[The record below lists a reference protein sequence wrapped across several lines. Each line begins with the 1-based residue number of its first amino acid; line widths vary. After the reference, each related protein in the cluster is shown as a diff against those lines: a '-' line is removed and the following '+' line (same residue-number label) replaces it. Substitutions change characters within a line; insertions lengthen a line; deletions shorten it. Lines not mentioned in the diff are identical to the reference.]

1 MKYQKM
7 INLLEN
13 TPNKAGKFKT
23 NNWVEMNDE
32 QGTYNKDN
40 QIIFKTSMFRS
51 CLCDYSDILVNR

>member
-13 TPNKAGKFKT
+13 TPNKQGKFKT

-40 QIIFKTSMFRS
+40 QITFKTS
-51 CLCDYSDILVNR
+51 Y

>member
-13 TPNKAGKFKT
+13 TPNKQGKFKT

-40 QIIFKTSMFRS
+40 QITFKTSMLRS
-51 CLCDYSDILVNR
+51 CLCDYSDILVYL

>member
-1 MKYQKM
+1 M

-13 TPNKAGKFKT
+13 TLNKAGKFKT

-40 QIIFKTSMFRS
+40 QIIFKTSMLRS
-51 CLCDYSDILVNR
+51 